1 MSENDPDPN
10 ETRMPE
16 PPEGAPEET
25 KETTDASVSPPE
37 EAPTGTPSEEADPP
51 MHSDPDEEMPNV
63 EEGGPSIDDEDPN
76 TSDEEFDSGL
86 PPSVPEAGYHPDDVP
101 PPDGPAREDDE
112 VSDKP
117 SEVAEENEASSEED
131 AEGGNNPADQAAPPA
146 PGEQRHQNQSTDYRS
161 RIGHL

>member
-25 KETTDASVSPPE
+25 KEITDASVSPPE
-37 EAPTGTPSEEADPP
+37 NNDSGQDA
-51 MHSDPDEEMPNV
+51 HLEEMPNV

-86 PPSVPEAGYHPDDVP
+86 PPSVPEAGYHPYDVP
-101 PPDGPAREDDE
+101 PPDGPATEDDE
-112 VSDKP
+112 VSNKP